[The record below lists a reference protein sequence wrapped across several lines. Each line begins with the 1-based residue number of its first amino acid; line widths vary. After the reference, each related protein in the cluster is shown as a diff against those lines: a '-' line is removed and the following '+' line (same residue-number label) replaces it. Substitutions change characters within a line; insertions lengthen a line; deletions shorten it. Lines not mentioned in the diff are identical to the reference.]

1 MKYVTRIGIAA
12 ACVAAPL
19 TAQAADLGRVPP
31 GYQLR
36 PQVVA
41 NWTACYVG
49 INMGGGWVQASV
61 ADFATGTSL
70 GGVTPAGFIGG
81 GQVGCDFQFGQ
92 FVFGFQ
98 GMADAAD
105 VRGSILQPNGAV
117 TTSFNVPWI
126 ETLTARVGYTVT
138 PVTLLYLKGGAAWV
152 EDKVFTSVGGTTFAT
167 GIITP
172 MGWTVGLGAE
182 FLFYRNWSAF
192 VEYNYLGFGNN
203 KMTLLTTTA
212 GSPVPINVN
221 HNVQT
226 FLVGV
231 NFRFSAPGSPSP
243 ASY

>member
-1 MKYVTRIGIAA
+1 MKHVTRIGIAA
-12 ACVAAPL
+12 ACVALPL
-19 TAQAADLGRVPP
+19 TAQAADPRGMPP
-31 GYQLR
+31 GYQVA

-41 NWTACYVG
+41 SWNACYVG
-49 INMGGGWVQASV
+49 INMGGGWVQAAVS
-61 ADFATGTSL
+61 DPTTGGTSL

-92 FVFGFQ
+92 FVFGVQ

-105 VRGSILQPNGAV
+105 VRGSKLQPNGAF

-126 ETLTARVGYTVT
+126 ETLTARVGFTVT
-138 PVTLLYLKGGAAWV
+138 PVTLLYIKGGAAWV
-152 EDKVFTSVGGTTFAT
+152 EDKVFTSAGGTTLAT

-182 FLFYRNWSAF
+182 FLFFRNWSAF
-192 VEYNYLGFGNN
+192 VEYNYLGFGSNQI
-203 KMTLLTTTA
+203 TLIPPA
-212 GSPVPINVN
+212 GGSIPINVN

-226 FLVGV
+226 LLVGL
-231 NFRFSAPGSPSP
+231 NFRFGTPFSPSP